1 MSSYYRVYS
10 DRQVEELRNTVDD
23 DEKVGNFINIL
34 KEKLK
39 INIISLD
46 EETVVFDLIGTII
59 ITIYHRLHYPYVFN
73 KVLMYL

>member
-23 DEKVGNFINIL
+23 DEQVGNFINIL

-59 ITIYHRLHYPYVFN
+59 ITIIIVVIILIFTIRC
-73 KVLMYL
+73 